1 MLHRL
6 RRLIGRPTGDH
17 ELSRQEGNGGIREL
31 GHREYVGGRWEEI
44 GRLQFDFLIQQGLTP
59 SHCLLDIACGSLR
72 GGIHFIRY
80 LERGH
85 YLGIDK
91 ERRLI
96 ELGIEHELG
105 RAVYE
110 AKTPEF
116 VVSDRFEF
124 DRFSRTPQ
132 LSIAQSLFTHLNE
145 GDIRLCVGNLR
156 RFVERGHVLF
166 ATFFEGVSS
175 RNPTTSHSHVGFQY
189 SRDDMLRFGRQ
200 AGWNATYLGHWRHP
214 RHQMMMKYEADS

>member
-6 RRLIGRPTGDH
+6 NRLIGRLTSDH
-17 ELSRQEGNGGIREL
+17 DGLRKEGKRGIRAL
-31 GHREYVGGRWEEI
+31 GHREYVGGLWEEI
-44 GRLQFDFLIQQGLTP
+44 GRLQFDFLVQQGLHS

-72 GGIHFIRY
+72 AGIHFIKY

-124 DRFSRTPQ
+124 DRFSRRPQ
-132 LSIAQSLFTHLNE
+132 FSIAQSLFTHLNE
-145 GDIRLCVGNLR
+145 ADIGLCLGNLG

-175 RNPTTSHSHVGFQY
+175 GNLATSHSHFGFCY

-200 AGWNATYLGHWRHP
+200 AGWHATYLGHWQHP
-214 RHQMMMKYEADS
+214 RNQMMMKYEAGS